1 MGTTEQPGPGSS
13 RGAGGAGG
21 RAPATESDLGTTRAE
36 SLGPLDE
43 TAVEGAGDG
52 ERGVSTSPTMSMPS
66 EPLSAELSK
75 AETLLVRLVLGRGLA
90 TMEEVEACLERRT
103 AAGDRAGEGSP
114 RQNLGDLLLEH
125 DSLTR
130 RQLERLLT
138 EIDAESTSQQLPG
151 YRIHKTIG
159 KGAGGMVLKA
169 TQINLNRVVAIK
181 VLPRK
186 LSIDPKAVERLYA
199 EGRAAA
205 KLNHPNIVQAIDVGQ
220 AGECHYFVME
230 FVEGRSVYD
239 ALRADGAYSEEA
251 ALEIAIPIAD
261 ALAHA
266 HERGLVHRD
275 VKPRNIMI
283 TAGGVPKLADLGLA
297 RILADEEMAAEE
309 KGRTLGTPL
318 YISPEQIR
326 GDEVIGPAAD
336 IYGLGATL
344 HHMLT
349 GSPPFYGDTRDEVFE
364 KHLHEKPA
372 PVCRIMPEVSEGL
385 SEVVEKMLA
394 KEAGERYG
402 SCAEL
407 VAELRAWKALCV
419 MRRGEQ
425 GREGS

>member
-1 MGTTEQPGPGSS
+1 MESS
-13 RGAGGAGG
+13 RQPESESHDAPGARG
-21 RAPATESDLGTTRAE
+21 RAPGDPAPRGPKDFAITSAETATH
-36 SLGPLDE
+36 LDE
-43 TAVEGAGDG
+43 TATDPDDLS
-52 ERGVSTSPTMSMPS
+52 STPTMTMPS

-75 AETLLVRLVLGRGLA
+75 AEALLVRLVLGRGLA
-90 TMEEVEACLERRT
+90 TMEEVEACVKLRT
-103 AAGDRAGEGSP
+103 DASEATHH
-114 RQNLGDLLLEH
+114 NLGDLLLEH
-125 DSLTR
+125 ESVTR
-130 RQLERLLT
+130 RQLERLLV
-138 EIDAESTSQQLPG
+138 EIDAESTTQQLPG

-205 KLNHPNIVQAIDVGQ
+205 KLNHPNVVQAIDVGQ

-230 FVEGRSVYD
+230 FVEGRSVYE
-239 ALRADGAYSEEA
+239 ALRADGAYSEDA
-251 ALEIAIPIAD
+251 ALDIAIPIAD

-266 HERGLVHRD
+266 HDRGLIHRD

-283 TAGGVPKLADLGLA
+283 TTGGIPKLADLGLA
-297 RILADEEMAAEE
+297 RLLADHEAAVEE

-318 YISPEQIR
+318 YIAPEQIR

-336 IYGLGATL
+336 IYSLGATL

-349 GSPPFYGDTRDEVFE
+349 GSPPFDAKTRDEMFE
-364 KHLHEKPA
+364 KHLHEKPE
-372 PVCRIMPEVSEGL
+372 PVCRIVPAVSEGL

-394 KEAGERYG
+394 KGVRERYA
-402 SCAEL
+402 SCGEL
-407 VAELRAWKALCV
+407 LTELRAWRALCV

-425 GREGS
+425 GREGM